1 MSFIE
6 FEAIIPN
13 LAPKISQHV
22 AFKESEYITFRV
34 FMHVYFKYYSYKY
47 SNKSRFILN
56 QVYFKHYQGN

>member
-22 AFKESEYITFRV
+22 AFKESEHITFRV
-34 FMHVYFKYYSYKY
+34 FM
-47 SNKSRFILN
+47 N
-56 QVYFKHYQGN
+56 QSFLVL